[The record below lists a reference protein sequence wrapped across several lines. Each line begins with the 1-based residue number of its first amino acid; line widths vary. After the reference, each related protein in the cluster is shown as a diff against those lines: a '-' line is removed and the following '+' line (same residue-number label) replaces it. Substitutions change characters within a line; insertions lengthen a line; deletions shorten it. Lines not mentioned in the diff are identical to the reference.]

1 MEESAK
7 AQTKCCVLEG
17 LVAAAHSPFHAD
29 GSLNPDAVDAQAKLL
44 AESGIRLVFITGS
57 TGESASLS
65 QPERLELYQAWA
77 EAAPESGLEVVAHVG
92 TNCLVDACDMARTAA
107 SLGFRAV
114 GALSPC
120 YFRPSGIPALVE
132 TCREIA
138 EAAGNL
144 PFYYYDI
151 PSLTGIH
158 LSSAEF
164 LRAGASRIP
173 NLAGVK
179 FTNPDRELYKECI
192 EVGEGRFDIAWGI
205 DERLIDGL
213 ELGAIGAVGS
223 TYNFAAPLYHELIA
237 SFREGD
243 MEHARHLQSQSVW
256 LVERLARVGYF
267 GAAKALMGWL
277 GAPVGRARLPLDN
290 PGRRELEELRRDL
303 REFRWL
309 SRDIG

>member
-1 MEESAK
+1 MDSVTMVRK
-7 AQTKCCVLEG
+7 RRVLIEG
-17 LVAAAHSPFHAD
+17 LVAAAHSPFRENGALD
-29 GSLNPDAVDAQAKLL
+29 PDRVEAQAALL

-65 QPERLELYQAWA
+65 QGERLELYQAWA
-77 EAAPESGLEVVAHVG
+77 EVAPRHGLEVVAHVG
-92 TNCLVDACDMARTAA
+92 SNCVGDARELAWTAA
-107 SLGFRAV
+107 GLGFRAV
-114 GALSPC
+114 AALSPC

-138 EAAGNL
+138 DAAPEL

-164 LRAGASRIP
+164 LRAGSARIP

-179 FTNPDRELYKECI
+179 FTNPDRETFTACRQVED
-192 EVGEGRFDIAWGI
+192 GRFDIAWGV
-205 DERLIDGL
+205 DETLVEGL
-213 ELGAIGAVGS
+213 ELGAVGAVGS

-237 SFREGD
+237 AFREGD
-243 MEHARHLQSQSVW
+243 AGHARHLQSQSVW
-256 LVERLARVGYF
+256 LVERMARIGYF

-277 GAPVGRARLPLDN
+277 GAPVGGARLPLGN
-290 PGRRELEELRRDL
+290 PGRRELDELRRDL
-303 REFRWL
+303 RGFRWL
-309 SRDIG
+309 SRKIA

>member
-1 MEESAK
+1 MEAP
-7 AQTKCCVLEG
+7 AQVRRKGCVLEG
-17 LVAAAHSPFHAD
+17 LVAAVHSPFHGN
-29 GSLNPDAVDAQAKLL
+29 GSLNPDVVDAQASLL
-44 AESGIRLVFITGS
+44 EENGIRLVFITGS

-65 QPERLELYQAWA
+65 QCERLELYQAWS
-77 EAAPESGLEVVAHVG
+77 EAAPGHGIEVVAHVG
-92 TNCLVDACDMARTAA
+92 TNCLGDACEMASTAA

-120 YFRPSGIPALVE
+120 YFRPSGIPTLVE
-132 TCREIA
+132 VCREIA
-138 EAAGNL
+138 AAAVDL

-158 LSSAEF
+158 LSAEEF
-164 LRAGASRIP
+164 LRAGAGRIP

-179 FTNPDRELYKECI
+179 FTNPDRELYRKCREF
-192 EVGEGRFDIAWGI
+192 EGGCFDIAWGI
-205 DERLIDGL
+205 DERLIEGL
-213 ELGAIGAVGS
+213 ELGAAGAVGS

-243 MEHARHLQSQSVW
+243 VEHARHLQAQSVW
-256 LVERLARVGYF
+256 LVERLARIGYF

-277 GAPVGRARLPLDN
+277 GAPVGCARLPLDN
-290 PGRRELEELRRDL
+290 PGSRELADLRRDL
-303 REFRWL
+303 RGFRWL